1 MTQNVW
7 IAGAKAIN
15 RRIGTEGKKKKKNC
29 HVMII
34 MQSDDKVQ
42 LLGIQG
48 PTALRKNRCLQIR
61 LLPLGILLSG
71 HKRFSS
77 SHLKIQR
84 TVNPIYKIHLS
95 NTKNHCPLSSLLSVF
110 SLLSGTCWH
119 QYLSDPLLY
128 IFLKYFNF
136 NFQSADW
143 YSTYC

>member
-1 MTQNVW
+1 MYKLLVQ
-7 IAGAKAIN
+7 
-15 RRIGTEGKKKKKNC
+15 RQLIGDLELRGKKKNS

-34 MQSDDKVQ
+34 TQSDDKVQ

-48 PTALRKNRCLQIR
+48 HIALRKNRWLQIW
-61 LLPLGILLSG
+61 LSPLGVLLSW

-77 SHLKIQR
+77 SHLKIQK
-84 TVNPIYKIHLS
+84 TVNSIHKIHLS

-110 SLLSGTCWH
+110 SKLSGTRWH

-128 IFLKYFNF
+128 IFNIYYIYFNL
-136 NFQSADW
+136 NFQSAEW